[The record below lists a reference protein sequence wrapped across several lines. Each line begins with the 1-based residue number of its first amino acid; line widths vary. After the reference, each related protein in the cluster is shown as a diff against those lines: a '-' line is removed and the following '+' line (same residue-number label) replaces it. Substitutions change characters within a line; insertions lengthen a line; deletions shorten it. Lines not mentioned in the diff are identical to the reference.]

1 MQTCVY
7 STDHFFGESIPM
19 KTQNKTLGRLLLMLM
34 IGLFGTTAAWSQEES
49 LEAQLNLTA
58 QQKEQIND
66 LKSTFKKEAA
76 PIKARIKQ
84 LQAERS
90 RLEAAKASNEA
101 ISEVL
106 NQKAAE
112 EIKLAMLLRD
122 FKQNYL
128 KILTPEQLKLLQALK
143 KGS

>member
-1 MQTCVY
+1 MN
-7 STDHFFGESIPM
+7 
-19 KTQNKTLGRLLLMLM
+19 TQNRTLGRLLLMLM

-49 LEAQLNLTA
+49 LEAQLNLTS

-66 LKSTFKKEAA
+66 LKEVFKKEAT

-84 LQAERS
+84 LQSERS

-128 KILTPEQLKLLQALK
+128 KILTAEQLRLLQTLK

>member
-1 MQTCVY
+1 MN
-7 STDHFFGESIPM
+7 
-19 KTQNKTLGRLLLMLM
+19 TQSRTPGRLLLMMLL
-34 IGLFGTTAAWSQEES
+34 IGLFGTSAAWSQEES

-58 QQKEQIND
+58 QQKEQIKD
-66 LKSTFKKEAA
+66 LKETFKREAA
-76 PIKARIKQ
+76 PIKARIKK

-106 NQKAAE
+106 NQKADE

-143 KGS
+143 KG